1 MPMTSATSASR
12 MGRTVSSPANANS
25 SAAVAMVEGGVSLR
39 EPFKHTAG
47 ELQVLPRLA
56 LVLGFA
62 QQIRRMIRDDQRG
75 LKRAEFMHLATHC
88 AKRALGREQILHGD
102 APDGQDQS
110 RTDEFDLALQIR
122 HAGGHF
128 GGCRVA
134 ICRRPA
140 LEDIGDIYIGAAS

>member
-25 SAAVAMVEGGVSLR
+25 SAAVAMVDGGLSLR

-75 LKRAEFMHLATHC
+75 LQPAEFMHLAPHGPERT
-88 AKRALGREQILHGD
+88 LGRQQVLHGD
-102 APDGQDQS
+102 ASDGQDQS
-110 RTDEFDLALQIR
+110 RPDEFDLA
-122 HAGGHF
+122 F
-128 GGCRVA
+128 
-134 ICRRPA
+134 
-140 LEDIGDIYIGAAS
+140 